1 MEQKFFY
8 CKHCGKI
15 LVLMVDPAVP
25 TICCGEEMVE
35 LVAGTVDASR
45 EKHVPAVKVEGNKV
59 EVAVGSV
66 LHPMAE
72 EHYIQFIY
80 LQTEKGGQYALLKPG
95 GEPKA
100 VFAVADGDKAIAVY
114 EHCNLHGLWKTEL

>member
-15 LVLMVDPAVP
+15 LTLLVDPGVP

-45 EKHVPAVKVEGNKV
+45 EKHVPEVKVEGNKV
-59 EVAVGSV
+59 EVVVGSV

-72 EHYIQFIY
+72 DHYIEFIF
-80 LQTEKGGQYALLKPG
+80 LQTEKGGQQHLLKPG
-95 GEPKA
+95 DEPKA
-100 VFAVADGDKAIAVY
+100 VFCVPEGDKAVAVF